1 MKRSEEVK
9 LLEQIEQ
16 WNDADEFSRCIAA
29 IENIPEQDRSYAL
42 TIWLARAYSN
52 LAVLGDH
59 GAHGEDA
66 EVNGE
71 LLQHAIELLESIRT
85 QGESDPYW
93 NARMGYAHIMAD
105 SSASTAYEYAKH
117 WLALAPDDPD
127 ALKLVQDC
135 EKYLQEEAAF
145 ESDWKEREELIRQE
159 TTPPADDDILGH
171 VKKHIDQYFGT
182 FTQILSVDGT
192 PDLPIQIV
200 LIPPRLEHDYYTL
213 VTLGLSRH
221 RMKFPEERQDE
232 KLERAELLIN
242 LPRYW
247 KLTESGCKEDR
258 WSWPI
263 QMMLSIVRF
272 ALNDPEVGLESRTTL
287 MEGDDGIPFA
297 ENTELRGTI
306 LLWPGPFGQ
315 DAFACRLLSGE
326 EVNFYQVIPLYREE
340 IQFKRENGSDAL
352 LDLCQ
357 DESLEVINPKRL
369 NVVTDREKIGYDPA
383 EMDNAKKQIEKIQS
397 LRLPVDELDACNLMA
412 FYLGWAMKRGQMSN
426 PFLSRYRDVVEA
438 VQSGESLDLRT
449 FIMNKL
455 DGKLSTQFF
464 DRKGSGFAQWYAQDN
479 RSNPYVYRRDC
490 RNIVLTSLK
499 DHHWN
504 SVTEEEAAYLL
515 LPYTEKNQQSVE
527 KLLDERYAMYLET
540 EFDNDPEERIAQA
553 ARVEPA
559 VIPDWSGP
567 LFCYASDRI
576 AQDGCKVNIMYRVQ
590 PEREDMGWETGWAF
604 YSGDEADVYGEGD
617 EYYESHCGYYDI
629 RDICRIDPDI
639 VPFLNLPYGT
649 EQMRGKDGKWYETI
663 DNNGKEESHQIQSFS
678 VH

>member
-1 MKRSEEVK
+1 M
-9 LLEQIEQ
+9 
-16 WNDADEFSRCIAA
+16 
-29 IENIPEQDRSYAL
+29 
-42 TIWLARAYSN
+42 
-52 LAVLGDH
+52 GDH

-182 FTQILSVDGT
+182 FTQILSVDGN

-306 LLWPGPFGQ
+306 LLWPGPLDQ
-315 DAFACRLLSGE
+315 DAFACRLPSGE

-369 NVVTDREKIGYDPA
+369 NVVNDREKIGYDPA

>member
-1 MKRSEEVK
+1 MECSNG
-9 LLEQIEQ
+9 L
-16 WNDADEFSRCIAA
+16 C
-29 IENIPEQDRSYAL
+29 
-42 TIWLARAYSN
+42 AY
-52 LAVLGDH
+52 H
-59 GAHGEDA
+59 
-66 EVNGE
+66 
-71 LLQHAIELLESIRT
+71 
-85 QGESDPYW
+85 
-93 NARMGYAHIMAD
+93 
-105 SSASTAYEYAKH
+105 EYAKH

-182 FTQILSVDGT
+182 FTQILSVDGK
-192 PDLPIQIV
+192 PDLPIQII

-297 ENTELRGTI
+297 ENTELRGKI

-315 DAFACRLLSGE
+315 DAFACRLPSGE

-540 EFDNDPEERIAQA
+540 EFDNNPEERIAQA